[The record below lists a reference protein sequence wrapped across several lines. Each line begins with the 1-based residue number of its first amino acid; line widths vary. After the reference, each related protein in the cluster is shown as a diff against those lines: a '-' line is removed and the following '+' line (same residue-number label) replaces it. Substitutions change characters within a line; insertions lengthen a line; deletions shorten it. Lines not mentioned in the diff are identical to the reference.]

1 MERQPVA
8 WEKIFAKHISDKGLS
23 IQNLHTLTVKKP
35 NNLIF
40 KWAEIRTFF
49 QRRCRDVQ
57 QVYENMLNT
66 LIIREMQ
73 IKATMRYHLTP
84 LRMVIIKKPRSNN
97 GREHWG
103 KGNLK
108 FSGNVNWYTHYGKQ
122 HGGSSKT

>member
-1 MERQPVA
+1 MINKMERQPVA

-57 QVYENMLNT
+57 QVYEN
-66 LIIREMQ
+66 I
-73 IKATMRYHLTP
+73 
-84 LRMVIIKKPRSNN
+84 
-97 GREHWG
+97 
-103 KGNLK
+103 LK
-108 FSGNVNWYTHYGKQ
+108 HQ
-122 HGGSSKT
+122 